1 MTGHAKLLEDYS
13 YRGTQTAQRG
23 KDVQIASSELTF
35 SGSREP
41 LIVNSLICNSQYLIY
56 RTVSGEVRHCGYA
69 WTNGFVK
76 LAVWDFS

>member
-41 LIVNSLICNSQYLIY
+41 LIVNSLISELLCISELTFCSQPPVG
-56 RTVSGEVRHCGYA
+56 RSVG
-69 WTNGFVK
+69 
-76 LAVWDFS
+76 LAVGGSPESLIR